1 MKSSLTG
8 HAMAAVAVWILLL
21 VVPATGDAA
30 FLYKN
35 YIVKY
40 DKGWDVLCDPYVVQ
54 PNDWVIK
61 LFKQKGEISH
71 EDFPEFLHIFRRINP
86 HITDIN
92 RIRPGQQIL
101 IPLRKMPLGTLPGQD
116 SGKVTIPFVTIHSME
131 TAPPAR
137 AGTYRVRRGDTV
149 SELISARFGRFGS
162 EAYLRGIRL
171 FQELNPHIQNLDLIF
186 AGSDIRLPSPEQIAD
201 EKTVRTGFSLP
212 ERERIDGDSFV
223 SILLELAHA
232 LGGRLMHK
240 GIYYFPTQQ
249 GFDVPLDLVR
259 TPVMETPG
267 GIHLVFAD
275 AAEAKSISWDL
286 LRQYWENARHVEV
299 GRSSTPQEVV
309 SRVMA
314 SLPQEWHLERLSFSD
329 KGISVEVRGQWLLQ
343 MAESDITPVRQVC
356 VTLIES
362 PAKRTSPAIQ
372 RYLEQRDIFV
382 ADFPV
387 EAQKPADPNPEKDS
401 PAPNRSSS
409 AAWVEKGD
417 IQKMI
422 FEVLSAIGYPVKQK
436 VKVSFPYA
444 GVQIE
449 AISNLVS
456 TEAGNPVFIDFG
468 NLYGEAEQAIRKS
481 GFAIIQLKEAGS
493 DLRRALPL
501 LLKGLG
507 YESGPTP
514 IFEAAERPAHRCTT
528 LTIPGIL
535 ARKTDETDEGSR
547 NRVFFSFVPLNG
559 NIVYFLQEK
568 DIRVV
573 FVADA
578 VKKG

>member
-1 MKSSLTG
+1 MKPGLTG
-8 HAMAAVAVWILLL
+8 HAMAAVAAWMLLL
-21 VVPATGDAA
+21 VVPAAGDAA

-40 DKGWDVLCDPYVVQ
+40 DKGSDVLCDPYVVQ

-71 EDFPEFLHIFRRINP
+71 EDFPEFLNIFRRINP

-131 TAPPAR
+131 DAPPAG
-137 AGTYRVRRGDTV
+137 AGAYRVRRGDTV

-162 EAYLRGIRL
+162 EAYRRGIRL
-171 FQELNPHIQNLDLIF
+171 FQELNPRIRNLDLIY
-186 AGSDIRLPSPEQIAD
+186 AGSDIRLPSPESAAD
-201 EKTVRTGFSLP
+201 AKTAGTGFSLP
-212 ERERIDGDSFV
+212 ERIDGDSFV
-223 SILLELAHA
+223 SILSELSHA
-232 LGGRLMHK
+232 LGGPLMHK
-240 GIYYFPTQQ
+240 GIYYFPTLQ
-249 GFDVPLDLVR
+249 GFDVPLDLAR
-259 TPVMETPG
+259 TPVLETAG
-267 GIHLVFAD
+267 GIHLVFAS
-275 AAEAKSISWDL
+275 AEEAKSISWDL

-299 GRSSTPQEVV
+299 GRSSPPQEVV

-314 SLPQEWHLERLSFSD
+314 SLPKEWHLERLSFSD
-329 KGISVEVRGQWLLQ
+329 KGISVEVRGRWLLQ
-343 MAESDITPVRQVC
+343 MAESDMEPVRQVC
-356 VTLIES
+356 VTLIET
-362 PAKRTSPAIQ
+362 PAQRTAPAIR

-382 ADFPV
+382 ADFPIQ
-387 EAQKPADPNPEKDS
+387 ARQPGDPDPDPEKDS
-401 PAPNRSSS
+401 PPPGRSSS

-417 IQKMI
+417 IQEMI
-422 FEVLSAIGYPVKQK
+422 FEVLSAMGYPVKQK

-481 GFAIIQLKEAGS
+481 GFAIIQLKKAGA
-493 DLRRALPL
+493 DLERALPL

-507 YESGPTP
+507 YESSPTP
-514 IFEAAERPAHRCTT
+514 IFEAAKRPAHRCTT

-535 ARKTDETDEGSR
+535 ARKADEGDR

-578 VKKG
+578 VGKG